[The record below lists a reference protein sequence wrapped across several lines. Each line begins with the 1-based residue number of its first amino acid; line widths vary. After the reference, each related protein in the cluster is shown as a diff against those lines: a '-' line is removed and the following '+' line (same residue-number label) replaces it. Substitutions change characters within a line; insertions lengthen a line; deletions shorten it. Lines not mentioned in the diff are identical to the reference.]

1 MAYAT
6 LCMYQSIIKVSPSQ
20 RTHAQCII
28 TYGFLCD
35 QLGNAT
41 QQPTAVE
48 AKSWS
53 QLLCCLCTK
62 TMVYS
67 LQQTSV
73 GTIQRRLSPGSVL
86 SYGDDSATGY
96 TPTV

>member
-6 LCMYQSIIKVSPSQ
+6 LCTSQLLRYPPPNTHTMY
-20 RTHAQCII
+20 
-28 TYGFLCD
+28 GLLCD

-62 TMVYS
+62 TLAYL
-67 LQQTSV
+67 LQQASV
-73 GTIQRRLSPGSVL
+73 GTIQRWLSPGSVL
-86 SYGDDSATGY
+86 SYGGESATGY